1 MTGSERGQSVSREC
15 AHGGTTII
23 SRYLGID
30 FGAKRIGLA
39 VGDTEG
45 RIATPLRVIT
55 RCGKETDDVDLIIA
69 AGDEYAVDA
78 YVLGIPFNM
87 DGTEGPQ
94 AKLTRAFGKLLA
106 ERSGH
111 RVHEWDERLSSRGA
125 DANLTELDLTHKKKK
140 ARQDALAAQIIL
152 QAFLDGQP

>member
-1 MTGSERGQSVSREC
+1 MTGSERGLSVSREC
-15 AHGGTTII
+15 AHGGTTVIA
-23 SRYLGID
+23 RYLGID
-30 FGAKRIGLA
+30 YGTKRIGLA

-45 RIATPLRVIT
+45 RIATPLRVIA
-55 RCGKETDDVDLIIA
+55 RCGKQPGDIDQIIS

-78 YVLGIPFNM
+78 YVLGIPYNM
-87 DGTEGPQ
+87 DGSEGPQ
-94 AKLTRAFGKLLA
+94 ARLTRAFGKLLA
-106 ERSGH
+106 KRSGR
-111 RVHEWDERLSSRGA
+111 RVYEWDERLSSRGA

>member
-1 MTGSERGQSVSREC
+1 MIVFPIVRATVI
-15 AHGGTTII
+15 A
-23 SRYLGID
+23 RYLGID
-30 FGAKRIGLA
+30 YGTKRIGLA

-45 RIATPLRVIT
+45 RIATPLRVIV
-55 RCGKETDDVDLIIA
+55 RGGRPTDDAAQIIS

-87 DGTEGPQ
+87 DGSEGPQ
-94 AKLTRAFGKLLA
+94 AKLTRAFGALLA
-106 ERSGH
+106 ERCS
-111 RVHEWDERLSSRGA
+111 RPVHAWDERLSSRGA
-125 DANLTELDLTHKKKK
+125 DENLIELDLTHKKKK